1 MTKVVIN
8 RCWGGF
14 GLSEFA
20 LNMLEQRG
28 YKVNRYEFGN
38 YLDGEIDR
46 HNEDLVEVVEI
57 LGDDANGRFAR
68 LVIEEINGNLYR
80 IDEYDGMESIETPD
94 TQDWIVVH

>member
-28 YKVNRYEFGN
+28 YKVNRYEFGS
-38 YLDGEIDR
+38 YLDTKIDR
-46 HNEDLVEVVEI
+46 HNEDLVEVVET
-57 LGDDANGRFAR
+57 LGDDANGRCAR
-68 LVIEEINGNLYR
+68 LVVVEIDGYLYR

-94 TQDWIVVH
+94 TQEWTVVH